1 MANNFLEELK
11 KAVEEG
17 NFNSEAAKKINDID
31 KLAESMLASGSL
43 KNKDLNNNIDPNVK
57 FEETEEA
64 IAKLKEIKL
73 QDEINAE
80 IANISNMEDDLLLH
94 FDYIKESLESI
105 ESKYDK
111 ENPLYNDLFVKID
124 ELKSIFEKIS

>member
-43 KNKDLNNNIDPNVK
+43 KGKDLNNNIDPNAK

-64 IAKLKEIKL
+64 IAKLKELKV
-73 QDEINAE
+73 QDEINGE

-105 ESKYDK
+105 EGKYDR

-124 ELKSIFEKIS
+124 ELKNIFEKIV